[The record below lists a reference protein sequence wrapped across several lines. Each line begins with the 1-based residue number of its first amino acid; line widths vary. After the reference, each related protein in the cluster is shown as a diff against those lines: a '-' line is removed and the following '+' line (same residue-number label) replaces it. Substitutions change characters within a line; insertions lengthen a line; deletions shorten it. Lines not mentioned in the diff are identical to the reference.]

1 MPQDSVLSLLMVGDI
16 ILDDDDAEKLFSAS
30 RAILADADVVV
41 GHVEVPHTLHGQ
53 QSVVGVPGNGGD
65 PARLQALGRAGF
77 HVATL
82 AANHL
87 FDYGHPGVSDTLKAL
102 RDQGIAT
109 AGAGM
114 SIAEA
119 RLPAIIERDG
129 VRLGVLSYNCVGP
142 RESWASEGKPGA
154 AYVHTMSHQDD
165 RDTYTFADPKTLR
178 LMQQDIER
186 LRPQVNVVAVALHK
200 GVVHTPALVQAVE
213 QQVSY
218 AAIDAGAD
226 LVIGHH
232 AHILRG
238 IEFYQ
243 GKPIFHG
250 LCNFVCVTHA
260 LSIKPSENN
269 SPERLAWA
277 RRRREMFGFTP
288 DPDYPKYPFHP
299 EAKNSIIAE
308 FKFNKHGVTSAG
320 FIPLWIRPSGE
331 PEPLGPGERGEQVL
345 DYMKAITAKAGF
357 ATQFRWQEGRV
368 IVNAGVS

>member
-1 MPQDSVLSLLMVGDI
+1 
-16 ILDDDDAEKLFSAS
+16 
-30 RAILADADVVV
+30 
-41 GHVEVPHTLHGQ
+41 
-53 QSVVGVPGNGGD
+53 
-65 PARLQALGRAGF
+65 
-77 HVATL
+77 
-82 AANHL
+82 
-87 FDYGHPGVSDTLKAL
+87 
-102 RDQGIAT
+102 
-109 AGAGM
+109 
-114 SIAEA
+114 
-119 RLPAIIERDG
+119 
-129 VRLGVLSYNCVGP
+129 
-142 RESWASEGKPGA
+142 
-154 AYVHTMSHQDD
+154 MSHADD

-186 LRPQVNVVAVALHK
+186 LRSQVNVVAVALHK

-238 IEFYQ
+238 IEFYR

-260 LSIKPSENN
+260 LSVKPSENN

-277 RRRREMFGFTP
+277 RRRREMFGFVP

-308 FKFNKHGVTSAG
+308 FKFDKKGVTRAG
-320 FIPLWIRPSGE
+320 FIPLWIKPSGE

-345 DYMKAITAKAGF
+345 DYMKAITEKAGF
-357 ATQFRWQEGRV
+357 ATQFRWQDDRV
-368 IVNAGVS
+368 IVQAGNS